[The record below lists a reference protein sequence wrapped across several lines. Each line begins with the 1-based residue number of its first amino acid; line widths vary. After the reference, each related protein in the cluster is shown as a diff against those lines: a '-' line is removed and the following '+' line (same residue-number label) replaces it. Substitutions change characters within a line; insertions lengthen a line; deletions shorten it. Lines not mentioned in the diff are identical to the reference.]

1 MRELECTHE
10 EKIALIQVFQLVLIN
25 EERMIELDYHI
36 PNELMKSFMQWLSR
50 AISITKCLP
59 LELYTIH
66 EAVSARQL
74 NLFRSLHIIPNLW
87 EM

>member
-36 PNELMKSFMQWLSR
+36 PNELMKSFMQ
-50 AISITKCLP
+50 
-59 LELYTIH
+59 
-66 EAVSARQL
+66 
-74 NLFRSLHIIPNLW
+74 
-87 EM
+87 